1 MPASMSTEPA
11 ESVTISQDAT
21 RRLAIYV
28 VTITG
33 VLMLVAVLATIA
45 VGMWWMRTLEP
56 VSDGQ
61 RVLEIKA
68 REAREVS
75 PD

>member
-33 VLMLVAVLATIA
+33 VLMLVAVLATLA
-45 VGMWWMRTLEP
+45 VGMWWMRALEP